1 MSCWEFSPS
10 VWSSSFKSETNM
22 KMYVKHL
29 LFYYYY
35 YYFLNYFSV
44 ALFFTFNIL
53 PLVEVHQFVL
63 NYF

>member
-1 MSCWEFSPS
+1 
-10 VWSSSFKSETNM
+10 M

-44 ALFFTFNIL
+44 AFFFTFNIL
-53 PLVEVHQFVL
+53 PLTEGHWFVL